1 MTKKEIIWRH
11 ILHQATTRQLTKFT
25 QKELAAHFGFS
36 LSTIW
41 NALKIPR
48 QTNAIEVTGKFFR
61 VRDPEKLLLIWA
73 THRNLKKDII
83 YTTHLDEPVQKIEN
97 SQPNEIIFGAYSA
110 YRFMYKDAPADYDK
124 VYVYSNDT
132 AEIIRRFPKKAGYQ
146 NLLVLKPDEFLYTF
160 GQLTPPAQTY
170 VDIWNTE
177 DWYAKDF
184 LKSLKEKLD
193 L

>member
-11 ILHQATTRQLTKFT
+11 ILYQAITKRLTKFT
-25 QKELAAHFGFS
+25 QKELAVRFGFS
-36 LSTIW
+36 LSTVW

-48 QTNAIEVTGKFFR
+48 QTNAIEVTRKFFR

-83 YTTHLDEPVQKIEN
+83 YTTYTDEPMQKIEN
-97 SQPNEIIFGAYSA
+97 SQPNEIIFGAFSA

-124 VYVYSNDT
+124 VYVYSNDA
-132 AEIIRRFPKKAGYQ
+132 AEIIRRFPKKTGYQ
-146 NLLVLKPDEFLYTF
+146 NLLVLKSDKFLHTF
-160 GQLTPPAQTY
+160 GPLTPPVQTY